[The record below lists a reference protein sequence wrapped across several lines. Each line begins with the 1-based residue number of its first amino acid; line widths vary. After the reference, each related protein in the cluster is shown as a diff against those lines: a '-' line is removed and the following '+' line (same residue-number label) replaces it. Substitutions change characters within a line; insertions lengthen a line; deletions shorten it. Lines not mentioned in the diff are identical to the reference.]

1 MSLNRKAR
9 RQFEK
14 SGSSNRA
21 KVVGVATAGSVLAT
35 QASLMTPAAAVS
47 NQVVTSCADSGNGT
61 LRTAITNANAQPDNT
76 RVTFNLPSSC
86 SGTITLATAL
96 PRIAASIDIQGPDAS
111 KLTVDGRALTSIDFD
126 FNDYIFDVN
135 ELATTFNVSGLTLK
149 GAGIRHVVDVSR
161 SPITDVIDGIVI
173 NQADR
178 VDTILTFTGNA
189 GSKATIE
196 NSTISDNHS
205 AGEVGVRW
213 MLVNYQSE
221 LTFKNNTVVNNSFA
235 ESMITSSGTEAAVV
249 QSNTIVNNATGTG
262 GWGEMS
268 FYGVSLFGNIIANL
282 DTHGFDTCAQVL
294 DKGANL
300 FDAQPTGCLPLQPVG
315 QPAATLPTV
324 PQADGSSA
332 VIANLRNTLSSSLAL
347 NSGSTPSLKLLPG
360 SPALNYYQANDS
372 GIHGTLLTTDQ
383 RGLARPSGSGYDVGA
398 FENQESTC
406 TTANL
411 GVVRFNKNSAK
422 LTKAGKKTLD
432 KYVSSIVASGCRTVT
447 LNGYS
452 AAIGDTTKAK
462 TKFRKNLSKK
472 RAVAV
477 QKYVK
482 SALATHNVSATFVVQ
497 GLGAKNPVASNKRES
512 GQKKNRRVEIVIS
525 KLRALN

>member
-14 SGSSNRA
+14 SGSNNRA
-21 KVVGVATAGSVLAT
+21 KAVGVATAGSVLAT
-35 QASLMTPAAAVS
+35 QASLMSPAAAVS
-47 NQVVTSCADSGNGT
+47 SQVVTSCADSGNGT
-61 LRTAITNANAQPDNT
+61 LRAAITNANAQPDNT

-86 SGTITLATAL
+86 GGSITLTTGL
-96 PRIAASIDIQGPDAS
+96 PMITASIDIQGPGVN
-111 KLTVDGRALTSIDFD
+111 KLSVDGRALTMYEF
-126 FNDYIFDVN
+126 IFDAN
-135 ELATTFNVSGLTLK
+135 ALAPSLEVSGLTLK
-149 GAGIRHVVDVSR
+149 GAGIRHSGVGS
-161 SPITDVIDGIVI
+161 STPMTDVIDGLVVT
-173 NQADR
+173 QANGVDR
-178 VDTILTFTGNA
+178 FFDFQGDI
-189 GSKATIE
+189 GSKVTIE
-196 NSTISDNHS
+196 NSTITDNHS
-205 AGEVGVRW
+205 NGTEGIHW
-213 MLVNYQSE
+213 MLVNFQSE

-235 ESMITSSGTEAAVV
+235 ESMITSSGTESAVV
-249 QSNTIVNNATGTG
+249 QSNTIVNNKTGTG

-268 FYGVSLFGNIIANL
+268 LYGVSLFGNVIADL

-300 FDAQPTGCLPLQPVG
+300 FDAQPAGCLPLQPVG

-324 PQADGSSA
+324 PQANGSSA
-332 VIANLRNTLSSSLAL
+332 VIANLKNTLSRSLAS
-347 NSGSTPSLKLLPG
+347 NSGSTPTLKLLAG

-411 GVVRFNKNSAK
+411 GAVRFNKNSAK
-422 LTKAGKKTLD
+422 LTKTGKKTLD

-447 LNGYS
+447 LTGYS

-462 TKFRKNLSKK
+462 TTFRKNLSKK

>member
-14 SGSSNRA
+14 TGSSNRA
-21 KVVGVATAGSVLAT
+21 KAVGVATAGSVLAT

-47 NQVVTSCADSGNGT
+47 SQVTSCADSGNGT
-61 LRTAITNANAQPDNT
+61 LRTAITNANAQRDNT

-86 SGTITLATAL
+86 HGTITLATAL
-96 PRIAASIDIQGPDAS
+96 PRITAPIDIQGPGAS

-126 FNDYIFDVN
+126 FNDYVFDAN

-149 GAGIRHVVDVSR
+149 GAGIKHAGYGPQ
-161 SPITDVIDGIVI
+161 SPISDDIDGIVI
-173 NQADR
+173 NQADNI
-178 VDTILTFTGNA
+178 DTILSFNLDA
-189 GSKATIE
+189 GSKVTIE
-196 NSTISDNHS
+196 NSTISNNHS
-205 AGEVGVRW
+205 DGVNGVRW

-235 ESMITSSGTEAAVV
+235 ESMITSSGTESVVV

-268 FYGVSLFGNIIANL
+268 LNGISLFGNVIADL

-300 FDAQPTGCLPLQPVG
+300 FDAQPTGCLPLQQVG

-324 PQADGSSA
+324 PQANGSSA

-383 RGLARPSGSGYDVGA
+383 RGLARPSGSGYEVGA

-411 GVVRFNKNSAK
+411 GAVQFNKNSAK
-422 LTKAGKKTLD
+422 LTKSAKKSLN
-432 KYVSSIVASGCRTVT
+432 KYVNSIVASGCRTVT

-452 AAIGDTTKAK
+452 AAIGDTTKAT

-477 QKYVK
+477 EKYVK
-482 SALATHNVSATFVVQ
+482 SKLASHNVSATFAVH
-497 GLGAKNPVASNKRES
+497 GLGSKNPVASNKRES

-525 KLRALN
+525 ELRALN